1 MSIILIMVSCKSE
14 KKAKEK
20 QEEITDLS
28 EFSETTISES
38 RAISYEMTLP
48 VEMAGLFDHVG
59 ADFYPEFLN
68 PPDQFGKYAKPV
80 KIALNLGVYGVD
92 LSYVKMFGKHQRSV
106 ACLNAIHRLAGEMN
120 IPREIYGD
128 VLENMEFFITNKDSL
143 SRVAM
148 DLYIAMDEFL
158 KSDGQEGSA
167 SLVAM
172 GGWIESIYIATRIWE
187 MDRENF
193 ALAIKKAIEMPE
205 EKKAKRMKCLRNVVR
220 ENNIYKW
227 AGKFLEELKKI

>member
-1 MSIILIMVSCKSE
+1 MPKKPKLYLTLSKLAITCRIKSQYQRMNSKLFRIVCYLMSIILIMVSCKSE

-148 DLYIAMDEFL
+148 DLYIAMDFH
-158 KSDGQEGSA
+158 
-167 SLVAM
+167 
-172 GGWIESIYIATRIWE
+172 
-187 MDRENF
+187 
-193 ALAIKKAIEMPE
+193 
-205 EKKAKRMKCLRNVVR
+205 
-220 ENNIYKW
+220 
-227 AGKFLEELKKI
+227 